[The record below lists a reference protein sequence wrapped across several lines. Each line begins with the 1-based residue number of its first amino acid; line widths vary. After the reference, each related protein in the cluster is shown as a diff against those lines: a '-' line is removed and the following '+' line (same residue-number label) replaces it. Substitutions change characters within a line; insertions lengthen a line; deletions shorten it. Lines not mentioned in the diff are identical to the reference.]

1 MKDDTLS
8 FKEKYLRLRERFDR
22 VSTTQ
27 RQYTNDLQA
36 ARLKTRK
43 LREENNHLL
52 DLLSEIQQMTGSG
65 PSSDSD
71 TSMEDLSDLDDDE
84 DEEMNEEGLSG
95 EKHHHHNNHHSQ
107 FRGRTYR
114 KTTDSS
120 RKGNHASKTQSIGR

>member
-27 RQYTNDLQA
+27 RQFTNDLQT

-71 TSMEDLSDLDDDE
+71 TSMEDLSDLDDTE
-84 DEEMNEEGLSG
+84 DEEMNEDRL
-95 EKHHHHNNHHSQ
+95 HSDKPHQ
-107 FRGRTYR
+107 GRSYR
-114 KTTDSS
+114 KTADSS
-120 RKGNHASKTQSIGR
+120 RKGNQPSKVQLIGR